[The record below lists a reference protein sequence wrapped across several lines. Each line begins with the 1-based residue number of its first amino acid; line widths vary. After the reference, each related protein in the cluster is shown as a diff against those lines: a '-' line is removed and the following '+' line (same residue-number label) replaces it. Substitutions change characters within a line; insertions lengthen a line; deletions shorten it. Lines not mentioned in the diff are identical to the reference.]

1 MTKKSP
7 QQQLWALLNEAQQQ
21 ICRQVFR
28 RLKKR
33 DQEDLCYAMIAYI
46 RFGIERPFESPFMHV
61 IFVSFTELINKNN
74 HPKTE
79 NV

>member
-1 MTKKSP
+1 MKKKSP
-7 QQQLWALLNEAQQQ
+7 QQQLWPMLSQSQQQ

-33 DQEDLCYAMIAYI
+33 DQEDLCYALIAYI
-46 RFGIERPFESPFMHV
+46 RYGMKRPFECLFMQV
-61 IFVSFTELINKNN
+61 LLESFIELINKHNN
-74 HPKTE
+74 VKTE